1 MGYLGNQITT
11 VFPTSIS
18 VDSATISGN
27 ASVGGTSTLT
37 GAVSTGTSLTVANG
51 LTLSDGN
58 MTLANGHGIDFS
70 ATSDASGQS
79 SELLSDYEEGTWTP
93 NIGGNATYTN
103 QTAQYVKVGDVVHV
117 QCNIE
122 INAIGTGSAN
132 TLSGL
137 PYTSFNNLHV
147 QTVNIAYYASIATSM
162 IWLSGYVENNANSIK
177 FSGNTTSNTTI
188 QHNTNNVF
196 QNNARVILTATYRIA

>member
-1 MGYLGNQITT
+1 M
-11 VFPTSIS
+11 
-18 VDSATISGN
+18 A
-27 ASVGGTSTLT
+27 LT
-37 GAVSTGTSLTVANG
+37 KVRGDGAEG
-51 LTLSDGN
+51 LTLSTTD
-58 MTLANGHGIDFS
+58 LKIDAGDLVFS
-70 ATSDASGQS
+70 TADKGVVLGATSNTDANT
-79 SELLSDYEEGTWTP
+79 LSDYEIGTWTP

-103 QTAQYVKVGDVVHV
+103 QTAQYVKVGDLVHI

-137 PYTSFNNLHV
+137 PFTSFNNLHV

-188 QHNTNNVF
+188 QHNTQNVF
-196 QNNARVILTATYRIA
+196 QNNARIILTATYRTA